1 MIKGWDDAI
10 VGWAVVKGRRHAVY
24 DCDRAVVMWERQGL
38 SHRQASHMVA
48 LAMHTGG
55 RRVWVR
61 PASAADLHEHAARRK
76 HERMMRKLRDG
87 DESE

>member
-1 MIKGWDDAI
+1 
-10 VGWAVVKGRRHAVY
+10 
-24 DCDRAVVMWERQGL
+24 
-38 SHRQASHMVA
+38 MVA

-87 DESE
+87 DEGE